1 MPVEFLTAEQEARY
15 GCFTGEPTEAELAQS
30 FYLDARDWDLLGGRR
45 GDHNRLGLAVQLTS
59 ARYLDVFPENLTAVP
74 ATVVTYLARQ
84 LQMEPGDWVER
95 YEQTKMRHLH
105 MAEIRAT
112 YGYHDFSEAAATF
125 PLVRFLYARAWLSA
139 ERPGA
144 LFDAA
149 VIWLKSHRVLL
160 PGITV
165 LERLVARVRDRVAE
179 HVWQQ
184 LTGVLSPVHQ
194 ARLERLVLSPE
205 EGRQTPLDRLRRA
218 PTRHSAPALLQ
229 ALERLE
235 EIRALGVGNLDL
247 SGIPPS
253 RLKVLANFALTA
265 KAQTLRRMRPD
276 RRAATLLAFARS
288 LELSAHDDAL
298 DVLDL
303 LLADLFAKAERV
315 GKQERLRTLGDLDA
329 AALTLAEAT
338 ARLLSPKWGKA
349 RMAAYLS
356 KQHATLEAA
365 VTRVRE
371 LARPADTHYEE
382 ELLARY
388 TAVRRFLPSV
398 LRTITFA
405 GTPAGRPVLDALA
418 FLAGLEGQTRP
429 TMQEA
434 PLACVPTRWRR
445 YVTPKGGG
453 IDRKAYTLCVV
464 ERLQEELHRRN
475 LFVEASG
482 RWADPRARLLSGSA
496 WEAVKP
502 AVCQTLG
509 RSLTPEPDL
518 AAWAHELDAAY
529 RRTAANLP
537 SNTALR
543 IERVPDPKTG
553 RLEEAPVLTPLERL
567 EEPASLRRL
576 QRQVTPRLPQIG
588 LPELVLEIEARTGF
602 AAEFT
607 HVSESRSR
615 IADLPISLCA
625 VLLAEACNLPLNAFV
640 QEGALALQRERLLWV
655 QQNYVRPET
664 ISAANARLVTFHQR
678 IPLSQVWGGGEVAS
692 VDGLRF
698 VVPVRT
704 LNAGPNPKYFGRG
717 RGITLINYTLNH
729 FFGFNGTVVPGTLR
743 DSLFILEGLL
753 HQDPRLHP
761 TQIMADSAGYSDI
774 VFGLFALLGYRFSP
788 RLADLGEARFWR
800 VDTSADYGPLNGIA
814 RHRVNVERIRHHWE
828 DVLRLAGSLQMGT
841 VPASDVVRL
850 LQGGWASDPP
860 WPGSRRGRPDR
871 QILPPPLG
879 D

>member
-15 GCFTGEPTEAELAQS
+15 GRFTGELTEAEMAQS

-59 ARYLDVFPENLTAVP
+59 VRYLGTFPEDLAAVP
-74 ATVVTYLARQ
+74 ATAVTYLARQ
-84 LQMEPGDWVER
+84 LQIEPGDWVER
-95 YEQTKMRHLH
+95 
-105 MAEIRAT
+105 
-112 YGYHDFSEAAATF
+112 
-125 PLVRFLYARAWLSA
+125 FLSARAWLSA

-149 VIWLKSHRVLL
+149 VVWLKSHRVLL

-179 HVWQQ
+179 RVWQQ
-184 LTGVLSPVHQ
+184 LARVLSPTHQ
-194 ARLERLVLSPE
+194 AALETLLLATE
-205 EGRQTPLDRLRRA
+205 ESRQTHLDRLRRA
-218 PTRHSAPALLQ
+218 PTRYSAPALLQ

-235 EIRALGVGNLDL
+235 EIRALGVGTLDL
-247 SGIPPS
+247 SSIPPS

-265 KAQTLRRMRPD
+265 KAQAIRRMPPL
-276 RRAATLLAFARS
+276 RRAATLLALVRS
-288 LELSAHDDAL
+288 LEMSAHDDAL

-303 LLADLFAKAERV
+303 LLADLFARSERV
-315 GKQERLRTLGDLDA
+315 GKQERLRTLGDLDE
-329 AALTLAEAT
+329 AALTLAEVT
-338 ARLLSPKWGKA
+338 ARLLSRKWSKA
-349 RMAAYLS
+349 RIAAHLNE
-356 KQHATLEAA
+356 KRPTLEAA
-365 VTRVRE
+365 ITRVRE

-398 LRTITFA
+398 LRSMPFA
-405 GTPAGRPVLDALA
+405 GTPAARPVLEALA
-418 FLAGLEGQTRP
+418 FLSGLEGQKRP
-429 TMQEA
+429 SMQEA

-445 YVTPKGGG
+445 YVAPKGQG

-464 ERLQEELHRRN
+464 EQLRDALHRRT
-475 LFVEASG
+475 LFVPGSG

-509 RSLTPEPDL
+509 RSPTPEPDL
-518 AAWAHELDAAY
+518 AAWAQELDAAY
-529 RRTAANLP
+529 RRTAAHLP
-537 SNTALR
+537 ANTDVR
-543 IERVPDPKTG
+543 IEQVPDAKTG
-553 RLEEAPVLTPLERL
+553 RLEEQIVLTPLERL
-567 EEPASLRRL
+567 EEPASLKRL
-576 QRQVTPRLPQIG
+576 QRQVTQRLPEIG
-588 LPELVLEIEARTGF
+588 LPELLLEIEARTGF
-602 AAEFT
+602 ASEFT

-625 VLLAEACNLPLNAFV
+625 VLLAQACNLPLGVVV
-640 QEGALALQRERLLWV
+640 QEGVPALQRERLLWV

-664 ISAANARLVTFHQR
+664 ISAANARLVEFHQQ

-717 RGITLINYTLNH
+717 RGITLINYMLNH

-743 DSLFILEGLL
+743 DSGFRLEGLL
-753 HQDPRLHP
+753 HQDPHLHP

-788 RLADLGEARFWR
+788 RLTDLGEARFWR
-800 VDTSADYGPLNGIA
+800 TDTSADYGPLNGIA
-814 RHRVNVERIRHHWE
+814 RHRVN
-828 DVLRLAGSLQMGT
+828 
-841 VPASDVVRL
+841 
-850 LQGGWASDPP
+850 
-860 WPGSRRGRPDR
+860 
-871 QILPPPLG
+871 
-879 D
+879 